1 MLHIK
6 FVDVGVNALTSLS
19 KCVPVNPLVAPAI
32 ISGAGSLLGGL
43 FGAGGSVNAAKYQ
56 LQAARETN
64 QMNYQIAQE
73 NNAFNQR
80 MWEKQNAYN
89 TPVEQRRR
97 LEQAG
102 LNPNLMMNGGSA
114 GTAETAPTAD
124 TSGIQQVPDVGST
137 IASGYQQFGNSL
149 SNAASQIAGMV
160 YNNGLQ
166 QANVNKV
173 QAEAQSASQDARYK
187 ELQNQFAASQFLAD
201 LREKQYRGLIAKSD
215 YEYLRDSMHDRLDS
229 VKFQNTLTG
238 SQSSYYNQ
246 MAGLVDVQRQIA
258 QVNLDWLPREK
269 QAGLA
274 ATLQNV
280 RTMVSQMHLNFA
292 QAKNAYA
299 MAALNYASESG
310 LRIDNRLKN
319 STFDLAVKMA
329 GNQVNTE
336 YWNQKNAK
344 LNYFIGNQ
352 GFDDS
357 HSPLNRFWR
366 WSGASPAAAGG
377 AIGYTLGKGKVKL
390 NAPKKVKG
398 FR

>member
-6 FVDVGVNALTSLS
+6 FVDVGVNALTSTS
-19 KCVPVNPLVAPAI
+19 KCNPLVAPALI
-32 ISGAGSLLGGL
+32 AGAGSLLGGL
-43 FGAGGSVNAAKYQ
+43 FGGVGSAKAAKYQ

-89 TPVEQRRR
+89 SPVEQRRR

-124 TSGIQQVPDVGST
+124 TSGVQQVPDIGST

-166 QANVNKV
+166 QANVNKA

-215 YEYLRDSMHDRLDS
+215 YEYLRDSMQDRLDA
-229 VKFQNTLTG
+229 VKFQNTLIG

-246 MAGLVDVQRQIA
+246 MAGLVDVQRKIEQT
-258 QVNLDWLPREK
+258 NLDWLPGEK

-280 RTMVSQMHLNFA
+280 RTMVSQMHLNYA

-299 MAALNYASESG
+299 MAALNYANEAG
-310 LRIDNRLKN
+310 VRINNRLQD
-319 STFDLAVKMA
+319 SIFDLSVGMAENQYLKGYAEQDQYRRGLNLSVPQYGAAVVSLKS
-329 GNQVNTE
+329 NPTP
-336 YWNQKNAK
+336 KPSRKAK
-344 LNYFIGNQ
+344 KY
-352 GFDDS
+352 
-357 HSPLNRFWR
+357 
-366 WSGASPAAAGG
+366 
-377 AIGYTLGKGKVKL
+377 
-390 NAPKKVKG
+390 KKK
-398 FR
+398 

>member
-1 MLHIK
+1 MLHIN
-6 FVDVGVNALTSLS
+6 FLDVGVNALTSSL
-19 KCVPVNPLVAPAI
+19 KCVPVNPLIAPAI

-43 FGAGGSVNAAKYQ
+43 FGSGGSVKAAKYQ

-89 TPVEQRRR
+89 SPVEQRRR

-124 TSGIQQVPDVGST
+124 TSGVQQVPDVGST

-166 QANVNKV
+166 QANVNKA

-229 VKFQNTLTG
+229 IKFQNTLSG

-246 MAGLVDVQRQIA
+246 MSGLIDVQRKIEQT
-258 QVNLDWLPREK
+258 NLDWLPREK

-280 RTMVSQMHLNFA
+280 RTMVSQMHLNYA

-299 MAALNYASESG
+299 MAALNYAQEAG
-310 LRIDNRLKN
+310 VRINNRLQD
-319 STFDLAVKMA
+319 SIFDLSVGMA
-329 GNQVNTE
+329 ENQYLKGYAE
-336 YWNQKNAK
+336 QDQYRRG
-344 LNYFIGNQ
+344 LNLSVAQYGAGLVSQ
-352 GFDDS
+352 GFY
-357 HSPLNRFWR
+357 P
-366 WSGASPAAAGG
+366 
-377 AIGYTLGKGKVKL
+377 T
-390 NAPKKVKG
+390 PKPPRKAKKYKKK
-398 FR
+398 

>member
-1 MLHIK
+1 MIHFK
-6 FVDVGVNALTSLS
+6 FVDVGVNALTSSS

-32 ISGAGSLLGGL
+32 ISGAGSLFGGL
-43 FGAGGSVNAAKYQ
+43 FGADGSVKAAKYQ

-89 TPVEQRRR
+89 SPVEQRRR

-166 QANVNKV
+166 QANVNKA

-215 YEYLRDSMHDRLDS
+215 YEYLRDSMQDRLDS

-246 MAGLVDVQRQIA
+246 MSGLIDVQRKIEQT
-258 QVNLDWLPREK
+258 NLDWLPREK

-280 RTMVSQMHLNFA
+280 RTMVSQMHLNYA

-299 MAALNYASESG
+299 MAALNYAQEAG
-310 LRIDNRLKN
+310 VRINNRLQD
-319 STFDLAVKMA
+319 SIFDLSVGMA
-329 GNQVNTE
+329 ENQYLKGYAEQDQYRRGLNLSVAQYGAGLVSQGSYPTPKPPRKAKK
-336 YWNQKNAK
+336 YKNK
-344 LNYFIGNQ
+344 
-352 GFDDS
+352 
-357 HSPLNRFWR
+357 
-366 WSGASPAAAGG
+366 
-377 AIGYTLGKGKVKL
+377 
-390 NAPKKVKG
+390 
-398 FR
+398 

>member
-6 FVDVGVNALTSLS
+6 FVDVGVNALTSSS
-19 KCVPVNPLVAPAI
+19 KCNPLVAPAI
-32 ISGAGSLLGGL
+32 IAGAGSMLGGL
-43 FGAGGSVNAAKYQ
+43 FGAVGSAKAGKYQ

-89 TPVEQRRR
+89 SPVEQRRR

-102 LNPNLMMNGGSA
+102 LNPNLMMTGGSA

-124 TSGIQQVPDVGST
+124 TSGVQQVPDIGST
-137 IASGYQQFGNSL
+137 IASGYQQFGSSL

-166 QANVNKV
+166 QANVNKA

-215 YEYLRDSMHDRLDS
+215 YQYLRDSMQDRLDA

-246 MAGLVDVQRQIA
+246 MSGLIDVQRQIE
-258 QVNLDWLPREK
+258 QTNLDWLPREK

-280 RTMVSQMHLNFA
+280 RTMVSQMHLNYA

-299 MAALNYASESG
+299 MAALNYAQEAG
-310 LRIDNRLKN
+310 VRINNRLQD
-319 STFDLAVKMA
+319 SIFDLSVGMAENQYLKGYAEQDQWRRGLNLSVPQYGAAVVSQQSSPTPKPPR
-329 GNQVNTE
+329 
-336 YWNQKNAK
+336 KAK
-344 LNYFIGNQ
+344 KY
-352 GFDDS
+352 
-357 HSPLNRFWR
+357 
-366 WSGASPAAAGG
+366 
-377 AIGYTLGKGKVKL
+377 
-390 NAPKKVKG
+390 KK
-398 FR
+398 

>member
-6 FVDVGVNALTSLS
+6 FVDVGVNALTSSS
-19 KCVPVNPLVAPAI
+19 KCNPFLAPAFI
-32 ISGAGSLLGGL
+32 AGAGSLLGGL
-43 FGAGGSVNAAKYQ
+43 FGSVGSAKAANYQ

-89 TPVEQRRR
+89 SPVEQRRR

-124 TSGIQQVPDVGST
+124 TSGVQQVPDIGST
-137 IASGYQQFGNSL
+137 IASGYLQFGSSL
-149 SNAASQIAGMV
+149 SNAANQIASMV
-160 YNNGLQ
+160 YNNDLQ
-166 QANVNKV
+166 QANVNKT
-173 QAEAQSASQDARYK
+173 QADARSASQDALYK

-215 YEYLRDSMHDRLDS
+215 YEYLRDSMQDRLDA

-246 MAGLVDVQRQIA
+246 MAGLVDVQRKIEQT
-258 QVNLDWLPREK
+258 NLDWLPREK

-280 RTMVSQMHLNFA
+280 RTMVSQMHLNYA

-299 MAALNYASESG
+299 MAALNYAQEAG
-310 LRIDNRLKN
+310 VRINNKLQD
-319 STFDLAVKMA
+319 SIFDLSVGMA
-329 GNQVNTE
+329 ENQYEQGRADAAQHIFGFNLPSANAFVYNQSGNVRQV
-336 YWNQKNAK
+336 
-344 LNYFIGNQ
+344 
-352 GFDDS
+352 FDKKERTPMS
-357 HSPLNRFWR
+357 TPHRR
-366 WSGASPAAAGG
+366 AR
-377 AIGYTLGKGKVKL
+377 K
-390 NAPKKVKG
+390 PKQ
-398 FR
+398 

>member
-1 MLHIK
+1 MLHFK
-6 FVDVGVNALTSLS
+6 FVDVGVNVFTSSS
-19 KCVPVNPLVAPAI
+19 KCAAANSLIAPAI

-43 FGAGGSVNAAKYQ
+43 FGADGSAKAAKYQ

-64 QMNYQIAQE
+64 RMNYQIAQE

-89 TPVEQRRR
+89 SPVEQRRR

-124 TSGIQQVPDVGST
+124 TSGVQQVPDIGST
-137 IASGYQQFGNSL
+137 IASGYQQFGNSI

-160 YNNGLQ
+160 YNNSLQ
-166 QANVNKV
+166 EANVRKAN
-173 QAEAQSASQDARYK
+173 AEASSSEQDALLKGIESR
-187 ELQNQFAASQFLAD
+187 FATQRFLLD
-201 LREKQYRGLIAKSD
+201 LKLKQYQGLVSEQEYK
-215 YEYLRDSMHDRLDS
+215 YLRDSMNDRLDA

-246 MAGLVDVQRQIA
+246 MAGLVDVQRRIA

-280 RTMVSQMHLNFA
+280 RTMVSQMHLNYA

-299 MAALNYASESG
+299 MAALNYAQEAG
-310 LRIDNRLKN
+310 VRINNRLQD
-319 STFDLAVKMA
+319 SIFDLSVGMA
-329 GNQVNTE
+329 EN
-336 YWNQKNAK
+336 
-344 LNYFIGNQ
+344 NYEQGLWTNEKSRS
-352 GFDDS
+352 GFDI
-357 HSPLNRFWR
+357 PLQNLPGGFVK
-366 WSGASPAAAGG
+366 GLGNAADGDFR
-377 AIGYTLGKGKVKL
+377 GYSIRPKRH
-390 NAPKKVKG
+390 AKKVK
-398 FR
+398 